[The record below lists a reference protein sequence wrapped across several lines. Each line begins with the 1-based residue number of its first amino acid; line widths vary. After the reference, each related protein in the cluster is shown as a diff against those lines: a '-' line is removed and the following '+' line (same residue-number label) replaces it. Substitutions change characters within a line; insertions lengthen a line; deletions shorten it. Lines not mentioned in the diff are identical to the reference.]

1 MGWRWRGPRG
11 LVLGVTEQCPS
22 SDVPNTQQW
31 FAQSSDIRG
40 DGAAESS
47 SSSSG
52 AWGGGHSVHN
62 CPGGMPKKRES
73 RLQFC
78 GTEAVLWGSP
88 LPQNMQTEAC
98 NIDMG
103 KPHKLSPPTHCSPPL
118 HPRAAPPSSPH
129 SPPVGTA
136 LPRSQPRPGLAPP
149 PAPPPP
155 RRSRLEWGCRVQQQ
169 RCQWGGAQH
178 PPPPPRREL
187 CSLWPFCDQTPGSG
201 EITAEIGM
209 GMSHSCPWLCPGH
222 TAWGGDGGGCWRCC
236 PDSPIPSLG
245 PPNQRVHSG
254 CAHPQKSHLRF
265 ILS

>member
-62 CPGGMPKKRES
+62 CLGGMPKKRES

-149 PAPPPP
+149 
-155 RRSRLEWGCRVQQQ
+155 RLL
-169 RCQWGGAQH
+169 H
-178 PPPPPRREL
+178 PPAGQGWSGVAGFSSSGANGEGHN
-187 CSLWPFCDQTPGSG
+187 TPHPLPAGS
-201 EITAEIGM
+201 
-209 GMSHSCPWLCPGH
+209 
-222 TAWGGDGGGCWRCC
+222 
-236 PDSPIPSLG
+236 
-245 PPNQRVHSG
+245 
-254 CAHPQKSHLRF
+254 CALYG
-265 ILS
+265 LSAIKLQVQER